1 VARRMLSYG
10 RLVSALSV
18 PHRLVMAFALNAG
31 ERILQAGE
39 DVTDFMRA
47 LPESTRDTHIKRGY
61 VRVVPIVESEQATP
75 ASTDAV
81 AQSLNAVIEQVKE
94 AIAEPRQTVASAATE
109 ALRALGRRPKY
120 EAFVAALKAA
130 GAEVKPN
137 ASYADLIDLRRSV
150 LSDEVAE

>member
-1 VARRMLSYG
+1 MARRMLSYG

-18 PHRLVMAFALNAG
+18 PHRLVMAFALDAG
-31 ERILQAGE
+31 GRILQAGE

-61 VRVVPIVESEQATP
+61 VRVVPITENEPATP
-75 ASTDAV
+75 APIAQALKVAV
-81 AQSLNAVIEQVKE
+81 EQAEE
-94 AIAEPRQTVASAATE
+94 AITETRQTVTSAATE

-120 EAFVAALKAA
+120 EAFVAALRAA